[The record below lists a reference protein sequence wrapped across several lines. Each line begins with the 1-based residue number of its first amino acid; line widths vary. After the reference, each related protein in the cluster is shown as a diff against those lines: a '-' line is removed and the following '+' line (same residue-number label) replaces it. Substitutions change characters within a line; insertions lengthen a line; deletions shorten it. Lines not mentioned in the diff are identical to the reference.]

1 MSVEERKG
9 DRRVMERM
17 EGIEKPRK
25 SSLEGE
31 KTNHP
36 KQQNCDGGNE
46 GGTIVSSSILLDG
59 IGAFSPRTR
68 IHGAGVSS

>member
-1 MSVEERKG
+1 
-9 DRRVMERM
+9 MERM
-17 EGIEKPRK
+17 EVEKPNE
-25 SSLEGE
+25 SCQEGE

-36 KQQNCDGGNE
+36 KQQNYDGGTE

-68 IHGAGVSS
+68 IHGAGVTS

>member
-9 DRRVMERM
+9 DQRVMERM
-17 EGIEKPRK
+17 EVEKPNK
-25 SSLEGE
+25 SRQEGV

-36 KQQNCDGGNE
+36 KQQNYDGGNE

-68 IHGAGVSS
+68 IHGAGVTS